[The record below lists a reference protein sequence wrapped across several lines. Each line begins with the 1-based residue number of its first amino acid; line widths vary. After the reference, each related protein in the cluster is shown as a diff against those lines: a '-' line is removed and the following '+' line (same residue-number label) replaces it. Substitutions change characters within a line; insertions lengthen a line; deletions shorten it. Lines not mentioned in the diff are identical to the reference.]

1 MTRTYVELAVS
12 RATHDEISRKL
23 HEAGYDH
30 AFDGEG
36 MVIDMHGIALT
47 LDSTDP
53 RDALRDLRNAA
64 GRDFLSGSRSDDT
77 LDALLRAG
85 DVLRSR

>member
-1 MTRTYVELAVS
+1 
-12 RATHDEISRKL
+12 
-23 HEAGYDH
+23 
-30 AFDGEG
+30 